1 MPSFSKVSRK
11 QAIQHKIWKRR
22 FSHAV
27 VYGAILSNWY
37 GRLTDDIYRHP
48 YDDYTRS
55 STASP
60 DDQVSYFARYFF
72 WEYVHIYNHPHPYIF
87 VITKSFEDA
96 EYILRVYYRYQL

>member
-37 GRLTDDIYRHP
+37 GRLTGDIYRHP

-72 WEYVHIYNHPHPYIF
+72 WEYVHIYNYPHTAIF
-87 VITKSFEDA
+87 RITKSFEDA